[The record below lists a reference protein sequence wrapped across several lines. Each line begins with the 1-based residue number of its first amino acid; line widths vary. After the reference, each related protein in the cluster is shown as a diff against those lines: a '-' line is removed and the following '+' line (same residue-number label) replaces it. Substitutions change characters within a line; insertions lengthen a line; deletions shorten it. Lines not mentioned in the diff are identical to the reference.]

1 MVEKYLSLPLFL
13 SFLPFLYLVQSVPFC
28 TKAGGLVMM
37 RGIIYTNLINII
49 FPSSF
54 IFLLSPSTVC
64 CLHAPRRPQLSSLPN
79 IHLSKV
85 STCWCAIKNWP
96 SVSCFNRAAFL
107 CHASPIKP
115 QRAKNIPLGCFFF
128 FLSFF
133 LENLREW
140 HTLTNATPLNF
151 QPCVNLI
158 LLLHITKQPQAG
170 TDWLN
175 ECYPFKISIQGSS
188 YYKCFNYG
196 VVYKREKK
204 RG

>member
-128 FLSFF
+128 LPFFLSRKSQRMAHAHKCNTTQ
-133 LENLREW
+133 LSAMCELDSVAP
-140 HTLTNATPLNF
+140 HHKATSGRHRLA
-151 QPCVNLI
+151 QRML
-158 LLLHITKQPQAG
+158 
-170 TDWLN
+170 
-175 ECYPFKISIQGSS
+175 SI
-188 YYKCFNYG
+188 
-196 VVYKREKK
+196 
-204 RG
+204 